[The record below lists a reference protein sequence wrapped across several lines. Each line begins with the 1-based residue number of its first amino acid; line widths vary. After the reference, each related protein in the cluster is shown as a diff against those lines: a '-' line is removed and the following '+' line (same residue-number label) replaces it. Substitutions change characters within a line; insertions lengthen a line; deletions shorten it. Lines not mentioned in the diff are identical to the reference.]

1 MAGEYSPFV
10 AARPHGEVVAAPVHC
25 RRCGYNLFGL
35 RADGSCPECGLE
47 TWESILHTVDPAA
60 SRLPRLAN
68 PLAIGNA
75 LLWLMVCMALAALL
89 VVLRPL
95 TMWLDALDS
104 SGLRNFSA
112 WAPVLSLLAGIVVMA
127 ALRAVF
133 WLAPQTGS
141 DSGVAVWRD
150 IWLLG
155 SGLAAW
161 SVLAVAVATLEL
173 TGVIGLLPGAGRLAM
188 AISAIA
194 VLLGLRGILGL
205 IGTRSREYRTARGGR
220 QSVAAMI
227 GAIIGL
233 GAGYTLQ
240 LVDRAAVGGAA
251 PLATL
256 GTVITAI
263 SALMLVIGLLYMVV
277 NAWWIRRSLRRP
289 PPSWDEILQAS

>member
-1 MAGEYSPFV
+1 
-10 AARPHGEVVAAPVHC
+10 
-25 RRCGYNLFGL
+25 
-35 RADGSCPECGLE
+35 
-47 TWESILHTVDPAA
+47 
-60 SRLPRLAN
+60 
-68 PLAIGNA
+68 
-75 LLWLMVCMALAALL
+75 
-89 VVLRPL
+89 
-95 TMWLDALDS
+95 MWLDALDS
-104 SGLRNFSA
+104 SGLRNLSA
-112 WAPVLSLLAGIVVMA
+112 WVPVQLSLLAGIVVMA

-141 DSGVAVWRD
+141 DSDVAVWRD

-155 SGLAAW
+155 FGLAAW

-173 TGVIGLLPGAGRLAM
+173 TGVIGLLPAAGQLAM

-194 VLLGLRGILGL
+194 ALLGLRGILGL
-205 IGTRSREYRTARGGR
+205 IGKRSREYRTARGGR

-227 GAIIGL
+227 GAVIGL
-233 GAGYTLQ
+233 GAGETLQ
-240 LVDRAAVGGAA
+240 LVARATAGGTA

-289 PPSWDEILQAS
+289 PPGWDEILRAP